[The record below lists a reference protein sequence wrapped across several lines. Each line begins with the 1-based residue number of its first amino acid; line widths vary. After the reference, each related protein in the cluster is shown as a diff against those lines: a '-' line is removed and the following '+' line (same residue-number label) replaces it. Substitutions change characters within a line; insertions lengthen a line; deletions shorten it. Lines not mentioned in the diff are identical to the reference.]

1 MTTKI
6 DLILVDDHDRLRTS
20 LADFLNSCSGFRVV
34 GTASNGDQ
42 AIELCGQLHPQV
54 VLMDIRMPGIDGIAA
69 TSAIRQRYPDIQ
81 VIALTSGLRIE
92 AEAALAAG
100 ASGYIFKSVSIYELV
115 DEIRAIYARNT
126 PQDHQ
131 STSAVLKSNTHT

>member
-1 MTTKI
+1 
-6 DLILVDDHDRLRTS
+6 
-20 LADFLNSCSGFRVV
+20 
-34 GTASNGDQ
+34 
-42 AIELCGQLHPQV
+42 
-54 VLMDIRMPGIDGIAA
+54 MPGIDGIAA
-69 TSAIRQRYPDIQ
+69 TATIRQRYPDIQ

-126 PQDHQ
+126 PQDNQ
-131 STSAVLKSNTHT
+131 SVSAVLKRNTHT